1 MSTCWLVTGA
11 DGMLARDVTAR
22 IAADG
27 ERGAALGRAA
37 LDITG
42 PDDVRAALAA
52 HRPDV
57 VVNCA
62 AWNDV
67 DGAETHEEAAHA
79 ANATGPRVLAE
90 ACKESG
96 AVLLHVSTDYVFA
109 GDAHEPYPEDAST
122 DPRGAYARSKAAGE
136 RAVLEL
142 LPETGHVV
150 RTAWLYGAGGRN
162 FVRTMI
168 GLEAARE
175 TVDVVDDQRGQPTW
189 SADLAALL
197 LRLGRGALDG
207 SVPPG
212 IQHGTSSGE
221 TTWYGLTREIFR
233 LLGADPDR
241 VRPTTS
247 AAFERPAPRP
257 AYSVLGHE
265 RLRTSGI
272 EPIREWREALGEAF
286 PEIVRAHRESRA
298 TGP

>member
-22 IAADG
+22 IAAAG
-27 ERGAALGRAA
+27 ERSAALTRAE

-42 PDDVRAALAA
+42 PDEVRAALAA

-67 DGAETHEEAAHA
+67 DGAETHEEAARA
-79 ANATGPRVLAE
+79 VNATGPQVLAE

-109 GDAHEPYPEDAST
+109 GDAHEPYAEDASP

-136 RAVLEL
+136 RAVLDL

-162 FVRTMI
+162 FVSTMI
-168 GLEAARE
+168 GLEAGRE

-189 SADLAALL
+189 SADLAELL
-197 LRLGRGALDG
+197 LRLGRGTLAG
-207 SVPPG
+207 TVPPG

-247 AAFERPAPRP
+247 AAFHRPAPRP

-265 RLRTSGI
+265 RLRTTGI
-272 EPIREWREALGEAF
+272 EPIREWREALAEAF
-286 PEIVRAHRESRA
+286 PEIVRAHRESRG